1 MSTLQQHVREQ
12 ALVKRLRDHGV
23 APFMGVTTAEQRRD
37 VIRRAIVTHE
47 LGAVIFG
54 RSKERGPITY
64 EQAYTETY
72 GIPL

>member
-1 MSTLQQHVREQ
+1 MSTLQQHIREQ
-12 ALVKRLRDHGV
+12 AMVSRLRDHGV

-54 RSKERGPITY
+54 RSKDRGPISY
-64 EQAYTETY
+64 SEAFEATY
-72 GIPL
+72 GEAL